1 MKPLSTE
8 PAFIP
13 VTADVNP
20 LAKSVRRSRG
30 AAESVEALGAAPFDT
45 AYDMLRAVSSELVA
59 KGETR
64 QALALME
71 ELEAF
76 ISSMPESEAERLADV
91 QALLL
96 MLVTSLRLECDDLEG
111 GAEQAAR
118 ALALLSQQPRRK
130 DLPFMQILAA
140 LLYDI
145 AYLHS
150 ERGEYKQ
157 AEREIEKSI
166 KVYERLAR
174 ADAARYASPH
184 MMALGRATDIYRN
197 RVKQAELLA
206 HYQAAANA
214 YMEQLNAGSE
224 DAAGRLVEALAR
236 QGDTLAR
243 MGRQREAMQYYT
255 RALKY
260 LTRIEPEFTLHQL
273 QLSIALGRTMLEVSA
288 MREKGVHLL
297 NTMLHKATKI
307 NALEEHRQ
315 IVDMLL
321 NAKSRKLDMLSLWHK
336 VFPK

>member
-20 LAKSVRRSRG
+20 LAKNVRRSRG

-76 ISSMPESEAERLADV
+76 IASMPEAEAERLADV
-91 QALLL
+91 HALLL
-96 MLVTSLRLECDDLEG
+96 MLATSLRLESDDLQG
-111 GAEQAAR
+111 GAELAAR
-118 ALALLSQQPRRK
+118 ALAQLAQQPRRK
-130 DLPFMQILAA
+130 DGPFMQILAA

-174 ADAARYASPH
+174 TDAARYASPH
-184 MMALGRATDIYRN
+184 MMALGRATEIYRN
-197 RVKQAELLA
+197 RVRQAELLA
-206 HYQAAANA
+206 HYQAATTA

-224 DAAGRLVEALAR
+224 DAAGRLVESLAH
-236 QGDTLAR
+236 QGDTLAH

-260 LTRIEPEFTLHQL
+260 LTRIEADFTLHQL

-307 NALEEHRQ
+307 NALEEHRE

-321 NAKSRKLDMLSLWHK
+321 NAKSRKLDMLGLWHK